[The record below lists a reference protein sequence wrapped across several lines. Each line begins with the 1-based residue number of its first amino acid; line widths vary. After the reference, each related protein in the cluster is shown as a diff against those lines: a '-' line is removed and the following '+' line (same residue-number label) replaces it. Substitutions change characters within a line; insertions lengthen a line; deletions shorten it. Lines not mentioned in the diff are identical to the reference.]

1 MFPFINLFGLYVDS
15 AYFFWG
21 IGIIAAQIYYQIF
34 CKKYGFKWY
43 QSLLFGFLFLVFEMI
58 GAKILYI
65 AENFNYVLENGI
77 SFGGF
82 SFFGIMFSVPLLT
95 WILSKFAKIPY
106 GKLMDF
112 ASVGILFELA
122 FYRIGCTC
130 AGCCRGLPFS
140 FGMVYPSGE
149 TLFPVQ
155 PIEASLDIIL
165 AVVLIVLY
173 SKKKLRNGEQYL
185 LYMSGY
191 GVIRFILEFLRER
204 DFIVSVFSLSH
215 VWAALAFSIG
225 VLLLICS
232 RGKNKCK
239 KDNSI

>member
-1 MFPFINLFGLYVDS
+1 MLPFITLFGIRVDS
-15 AYFFWG
+15 ALFFWG
-21 IGIIAAQIYYQIF
+21 IGIIAAQAYYQTLG
-34 CKKYGFKWY
+34 KKYGFRWY
-43 QSLLFGFLFLVFEMI
+43 QSLVFGFSFLIFEII

-65 AENFNYVLENGI
+65 AESFNSVLENGI
-77 SFGGF
+77 GFSGF
-82 SFFGIMFSVPLLT
+82 SFFGIMFSVPLLV
-95 WILSKFAKIPY
+95 WVLSKFVKIPF

-112 ASVGILFELA
+112 ASVGILLELA
-122 FYRIGCTC
+122 FYRVGCTC
-130 AGCCRGLPFS
+130 AGCCRGLSFS

-165 AVVLIVLY
+165 AVVLIVLFL
-173 SKKKLRNGEQYL
+173 KKKLRNGEQYL

-191 GVIRFILEFLRER
+191 GAIRFILEFLRER
-204 DFIVSVFSLSH
+204 DFIIGVFSLSH